1 MKYLLDT
8 HTLLWSIFEPEKIS
22 QSAGELIKDPKNE
35 VLVSI
40 ISFWEISLKFAIGK
54 LELTNTKPEALPK
67 IAEEMGVEILQ
78 LEANEVASFYKLPRL
93 THKDPFDRM
102 VAWQA
107 ISRKMTL
114 ISQDREFKQYK
125 QFGLRLVW

>member
-8 HTLLWSIFEPEKIS
+8 HTLLWSIFEPEKMS
-22 QSAGELIKDPKNE
+22 QSAGELIKDSKNE
-35 VLVSI
+35 VFVSI
-40 ISFWEISLKFAIGK
+40 ISFWEISLKFATGK
-54 LELTNTKPEALPK
+54 LELTNTEPEALPK

-93 THKDPFDRM
+93 AHKDPFDRM

-125 QFGLRLVW
+125 QFGLSLVW